1 MVKLSRDKSYLVIK
15 VILWWIKVK
24 IVKELKR
31 SDGLWRFACGDV
43 FNSRYDPTFLNI
55 FRCTEFNYA
64 LFRLWRCFWYW
75 IYNLNVSCQNQNHT
89 CLCCWISLTH
99 HVLVAEYLYWPVAPP
114 RPPPKGYAL
123 ACTVHV
129 KYMRST
135 HTRGR
140 DTLRPTFREARAQ
153 SDPSSTTFLSKK
165 KFNDSAPT
173 TDRALT
179 CWTKS
184 KRRRKCDAVSLEL
197 IQCFKD
203 FWLWE
208 SHSSYLLV
216 AQYSLFIST
225 YPRPGSLIVSDW
237 R

>member
-1 MVKLSRDKSYLVIK
+1 
-15 VILWWIKVK
+15 
-24 IVKELKR
+24 
-31 SDGLWRFACGDV
+31 
-43 FNSRYDPTFLNI
+43 
-55 FRCTEFNYA
+55 
-64 LFRLWRCFWYW
+64 
-75 IYNLNVSCQNQNHT
+75 
-89 CLCCWISLTH
+89 
-99 HVLVAEYLYWPVAPP
+99 
-114 RPPPKGYAL
+114 
-123 ACTVHV
+123 
-129 KYMRST
+129 MRST

-225 YPRPGSLIVSDW
+225 YPRPVSEWVIDSFRLEIAIASPSFAILLALCSKSDDFRPQPVLQGGEGRQW
-237 R
+237 TWNISITFYRAADYLFFCWTMQ